1 MFTRQKWIVNA
12 RKLAQT
18 VAVSPRLDYSPVASR
33 RSGQLTAKG
42 RQTRAR
48 IVEAAAQLML
58 EHGVAETTIE
68 HVRDAA
74 GVSNS
79 QVYHYFADKQALVLA
94 VIDYQSDTIVGGQ
107 QPMFDRLDTLE
118 GLRAWR
124 DFLVEHQRQLGCRG
138 GCPLGSLGAELA
150 EIDDLA
156 RAKVAA
162 SFARW
167 EAGIRVGLRAM
178 HSSGRLAPHADPDS
192 LAVALL
198 AALQGGLL
206 LTQLNRDTK
215 PLEQSLDAVLA
226 LIESLAF

>member
-1 MFTRQKWIVNA
+1 LEYA
-12 RKLAQT
+12 
-18 VAVSPRLDYSPVASR
+18 PVATR
-33 RSGQLTAKG
+33 RGGQLTVKG

-48 IVEAAAQLML
+48 IVEAAARLML
-58 EHGVAETTIE
+58 DHGVAETTIE
-68 HVRDAA
+68 HVREAA

-94 VIDYQSDTIVGGQ
+94 VIDHQTDTVVGGQ
-107 QPMFDRLDTLE
+107 EPMFDRLDTLE

-124 DFLVEHQRQLGCRG
+124 DFVVEHQRQLGCRG

-150 EIDDLA
+150 ERDDLA
-156 RAKVAA
+156 RARVAA

-167 EAGIRVGLRAM
+167 ESGLRRGLQTMVAT
-178 HSSGRLAPHADPDS
+178 GRLVPHADAEA

-206 LTQLNRDTK
+206 LTQLNRDTR
-215 PLEQSLDAVLA
+215 PLEQSLDAVLS
-226 LIESLAF
+226 LVTSLAC